1 MVIVVELLLCLFFIS
16 RVSYFAK
23 FCQPMMH
30 FDSGGMEGGGRVNFV
45 CCLNGFPPLAIF
57 FSFVGYY
64 YSKERKEG
72 GPVCKATSFFFM
84 GTVKVTSS
92 LRPAA

>member
-30 FDSGGMEGGGRVNFV
+30 FDSGGMEGGRQ
-45 CCLNGFPPLAIF
+45 
-57 FSFVGYY
+57 
-64 YSKERKEG
+64 
-72 GPVCKATSFFFM
+72 
-84 GTVKVTSS
+84 
-92 LRPAA
+92 